1 MVETLRPK
9 FGQDFEAKF
18 SLTRSMTLK
27 QLLWQYFF
35 NFSPEDKSC
44 LSENDKYDQAGTT
57 CGAFS
62 PELFPHNSYVKFFVT
77 FATKVL

>member
-27 QLLWQYFF
+27 QLLGQYFF
-35 NFSPEDKSC
+35 NFSQEDISC
-44 LSENDKYDQAGTT
+44 LSENDKYDQAQLV
-57 CGAFS
+57 
-62 PELFPHNSYVKFFVT
+62 ELSRQNYFLIIHMLSF
-77 FATKVL
+77 L